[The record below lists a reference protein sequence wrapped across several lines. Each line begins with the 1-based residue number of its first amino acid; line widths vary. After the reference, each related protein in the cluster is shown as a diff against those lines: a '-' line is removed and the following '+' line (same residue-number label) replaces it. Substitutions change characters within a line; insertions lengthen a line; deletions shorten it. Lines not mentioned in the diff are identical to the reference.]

1 VSAGG
6 RVLLYP
12 RRTAQPMERK
22 AVWLLLLMLLPLLAT
37 VPAQAAERTSYE
49 AGHAEW
55 TVDDTLRLFVEGL
68 DAEEAVLQR
77 NGTDGTVG
85 GFTLA
90 GGSGEVQVF
99 SLTSA
104 PLVQP
109 INGTVNLSAF
119 FSVHLVNA
127 PTRACSFGVARP
139 TVLRMEAQAGSA
151 SYSSTVEQVVEAVIA
166 DGSDLFQGERV
177 MLDIDMDVGDTFGL
191 TLWMDHTCGGTQ
203 ARVLWGGFEQNAGGL
218 VIEGDVYEPRAT
230 LKVDAARH
238 AHIEFYAELPWG
250 ADDIAWK
257 DGGPSVAW
265 WLWGPLD
272 ADELTTMDG
281 DLLAEESTG
290 RVMITRELAGNGTA
304 WTWTGSERMPLGH
317 VTLELCITVVGSD
330 PNEDCHVRGFV
341 RAVVEGPDE
350 GWANSAVWLTITT
363 AFAFVGFIAH
373 AFRQGVELPL
383 PILGA
388 LLLLSL
394 AMLPLAFVQ
403 DNLGAEAVVHD
414 NIRIGDPS
422 MVSSSESILA
432 PTDVLGE
439 ADVMLVSVLLPG
451 SENAAD
457 HVREFDTAV
466 GAWDGDV
473 ALLMVVIGD
482 DALPSDAEAY
492 AERFGLTWP
501 VLLDATGE
509 FASSLPTGEADA
521 VLIVDRT
528 GRVSASSTPGMAA
541 SDLVEAM
548 DDSQRG
554 GAQSGSTYLRLAFGP
569 CLFLLFLALPRVG
582 WTQPEEPLPP
592 GTLWLSIVAV
602 SGLGVVLVNLPSM
615 LLALLPLDA
624 ALSST
629 LDLVIFLW
637 FLEMAIVAAVR
648 GEPFESSILGRLVHR
663 STPAVFRNWRDVEDL
678 SRDLLLGVWVGWFA
692 WFVEPAIFAQGVGA
706 AVLSGPAG
714 VVFGLANALLFAFSG
729 GMVVLLLRLVAA
741 LGGPLSRLFGL
752 YGAESFARFTGW
764 VMVPLGLWVTFNHLL
779 LLVELG
785 IF

>member
-1 VSAGG
+1 
-6 RVLLYP
+6 
-12 RRTAQPMERK
+12 M
-22 AVWLLLLMLLPLLAT
+22 LLLLFLLPFVA
-37 VPAQAAERTSYE
+37 AGSSQAAEPTAYE

-85 GFTLA
+85 GFTLL

-104 PLVQP
+104 PLLQP

-127 PTRACSFGVARP
+127 PTRACSLLPRP

-151 SYSSTVEQVVEAVIA
+151 SYTSTVEQVVEAVIA
-166 DGSDLFQGERV
+166 DGSDLFQGERI
-177 MLDIDMDVGDTFGL
+177 MLDLDMDAGDTFSL
-191 TLWMDHTCGGTQ
+191 TLWMDHTCTGTQ

-218 VIEGDVYEPRAT
+218 VIEGHVYEPRAT

-250 ADDIAWK
+250 ANDIAWK
-257 DGGPSVAW
+257 DGGPSVSW

-272 ADELTTMDG
+272 PDELTTLDG

-290 RVMITRELAGNGTA
+290 RVMITRELAANGTA
-304 WTWTGSERMPLGH
+304 WTWTGNERMPLGH

-330 PNEDCHVRGFV
+330 PNEDCHVRGYV

-350 GWANSAVWLTITT
+350 GWANSGVWLTITT
-363 AFAFVGFIAH
+363 SFAFVGFVVH
-373 AFRQGVELPL
+373 AFRQGIELPL

-388 LLLLSL
+388 LLVLAV

-422 MVSSSESILA
+422 MVSSSETILSPMEA
-432 PTDVLGE
+432 LGDK
-439 ADVMLVSVLLPG
+439 DVMLVSVLLPG

-482 DALPSDAEAY
+482 DALPSDAQAY
-492 AERFGLTWP
+492 AERFALTWP
-501 VLLDATGE
+501 VVLDATGE
-509 FASSLPTGEADA
+509 FAASLPTGEADA

-528 GRVSASSTPGMAA
+528 GRVSASQSPGMAA
-541 SDLVEAM
+541 SDLVDAM
-548 DDSQRG
+548 DASQRG
-554 GAQSGSTYLRLAFGP
+554 GGQSASTYLRLAFGP

-592 GTLWLSIVAV
+592 GTLWLSIVGV
-602 SGLGVVLVNLPSM
+602 SGLGVVLVNLPSI
-615 LLALLPLDA
+615 LLSLLPLDA

-629 LDLVIFLW
+629 LDLLIFLW
-637 FLEMAIVAAVR
+637 FLEMALVTAVR
-648 GEPFESSILGRLVHR
+648 GEPFESSILGRFLHR
-663 STPAVFRNWRDVEDL
+663 GCPEVFRTWRDVEDL
-678 SRDLLLGVWVGWFA
+678 SRDLLLGIWVGWFA

-706 AVLSGPAG
+706 ALLSGPLGIAL
-714 VVFGLANALLFAFSG
+714 GLGNGLLFALSG
-729 GMVVLLLRLVAA
+729 GLVVLLLRLVAA
-741 LGGPLSRLFGL
+741 LGGSLSRLFGR

-764 VMVPLGLWVTFNHLL
+764 VMVPLGLWVTLNHVLL
-779 LLVELG
+779 LADLG